1 MVTTCS
7 VKGCKSKAGQG
18 IKFHRLPKGEIRE
31 AWITFLKKY
40 NPLFMPTSRSTNV
53 CGLHFLSDLDY
64 EVTPTSI
71 YQTKRL
77 KKDAV
82 PSIMNQNVCRS
93 LFNKSNQ
100 KLNCVPDH
108 DAKEEIVILSLS
120 DIFIDPIVP
129 ITRSSIPQNRISCM
143 LYNIILYTKLSSFY
157 NLIKYEYCFS

>member
-1 MVTTCS
+1 MLVTYFLYLLTLMMFF
-7 VKGCKSKAGQG
+7 K
-18 IKFHRLPKGEIRE
+18 IRLPKGEIRE

-82 PSIMNQNVCRS
+82 PSIMNQS
-93 LFNKSNQ
+93 KLFMSV
-100 KLNCVPDH
+100 L
-108 DAKEEIVILSLS
+108 
-120 DIFIDPIVP
+120 DI
-129 ITRSSIPQNRISCM
+129 QE
-143 LYNIILYTKLSSFY
+143 LK
-157 NLIKYEYCFS
+157 